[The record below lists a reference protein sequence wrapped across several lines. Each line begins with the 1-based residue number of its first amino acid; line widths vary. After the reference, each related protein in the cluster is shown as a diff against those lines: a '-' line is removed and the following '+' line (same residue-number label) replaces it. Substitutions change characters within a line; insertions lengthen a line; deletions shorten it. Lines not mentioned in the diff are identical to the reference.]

1 MINLHGKN
9 LKGVALSVHLTK
21 NGLVLIENNVSERFS
36 WDEIVDIVFHDDK
49 ARIGRLDINLKK
61 DDRTIM
67 IVRIKE
73 GKSLDKFLELAD
85 KYIEKASKKDVDK
98 KVIIVTLL
106 SGVLVGIFWLFGFYI
121 GFVGILI
128 GGYIIR
134 TVAKDYQH
142 EKLYEIA
149 TFVFGAVFL
158 VVFLFLY
165 NRVFI

>member
-98 KVIIVTLL
+98 KIIIVTIL
-106 SGVLVGIFWLFGFYI
+106 SGVLALQLLKEPY
-121 GFVGILI
+121 
-128 GGYIIR
+128 Y
-134 TVAKDYQH
+134 D
-142 EKLYEIA
+142 
-149 TFVFGAVFL
+149 
-158 VVFLFLY
+158 
-165 NRVFI
+165 